1 MTKRVFLAAL
11 LVSLTA
17 SVSIYAIQPAGAV
30 ANPQATSDASVAI
43 PFPSPD
49 LSYPAPQ
56 EPLDLTQI
64 TPTET
69 VGAAKYEPF

>member
-1 MTKRVFLAAL
+1 MTKRTFFAAL
-11 LVSLTA
+11 LLSLTA

-30 ANPQATSDASVAI
+30 AIPQATGDASVAI
-43 PFPSPD
+43 PSPD

-56 EPLDLTQI
+56 EPLDRTPI